1 MTVALL
7 VRRLLCDSSVYMV
20 VHYSRHPRED
30 VLRYNIYIYTN
41 IHICII
47 TWGLTTPRRTSVKAL
62 AMVVP
67 PLKEAWARHKMLAKR
82 DPHYTR
88 YEQDSTMSGANRHI

>member
-1 MTVALL
+1 M
-7 VRRLLCDSSVYMV
+7 
-20 VHYSRHPRED
+20 
-30 VLRYNIYIYTN
+30 
-41 IHICII
+41 
-47 TWGLTTPRRTSVKAL
+47 GLTTPRRTSVKAL

>member
-1 MTVALL
+1 MIVLCIWLFITVAIL
-7 VRRLLCDSSVYMV
+7 VRMFLDT
-20 VHYSRHPRED
+20 
-30 VLRYNIYIYTN
+30 IYIYTN

-47 TWGLTTPRRTSVKAL
+47 TRGLTTPRRTSVKAL

>member
-30 VLRYNIYIYTN
+30 VLRY
-41 IHICII
+41 ICMI